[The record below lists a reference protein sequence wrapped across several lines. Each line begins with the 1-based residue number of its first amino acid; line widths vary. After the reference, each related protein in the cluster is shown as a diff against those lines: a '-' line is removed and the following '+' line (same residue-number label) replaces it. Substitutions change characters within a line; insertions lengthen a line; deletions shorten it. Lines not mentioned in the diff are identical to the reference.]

1 MEIIS
6 QLNMY
11 IIDFLCMKSR
21 FVIIS
26 GLFVL
31 MSAIMISPTF
41 ADQAS
46 EIVVTKH
53 NFEVVKTTIPMYIP
67 TENILPWASV
77 SGIVENHVNNHPII
91 IQIYQ
96 NDEPVHFAQTNVN
109 DDGSYEY
116 KFRVKTV
123 NDDKIINIFEGNYEV
138 RIFKTINKTFDYSV

>member
-1 MEIIS
+1 
-6 QLNMY
+6 MY
-11 IIDFLCMKSR
+11 IIDFFCMKLR

-26 GLFVL
+26 GMFVL
-31 MSAIMISPTF
+31 MSTIMISQTF
-41 ADQAS
+41 ADQTS
-46 EIVVTKH
+46 EIVVTKG
-53 NFEVVKTTIPMYIP
+53 NFEVVETIIPMYISP
-67 TENILPWASV
+67 ENILPWASV
-77 SGIVENHVNNHPII
+77 SGIVENYANNHPII

-138 RIFKTINKTFDYSV
+138 RIFKTINKTFDYSI

>member
-1 MEIIS
+1 
-6 QLNMY
+6 
-11 IIDFLCMKSR
+11 MKLR

-31 MSAIMISPTF
+31 MSTIMISPTF
-41 ADQAS
+41 ADQTS
-46 EIVVTKH
+46 EIVVTKG
-53 NFEVVKTTIPMYIP
+53 NFEVVETIIPMYISP
-67 TENILPWASV
+67 ENILPWASV
-77 SGIVENHVNNHPII
+77 SGIVENYANNNPVI

-96 NDEPVHFAQTNVN
+96 NDEPVHFAQINVN

>member
-53 NFEVVKTTIPMYIP
+53 NFEVVKTTIPMYIL

>member
-1 MEIIS
+1 
-6 QLNMY
+6 
-11 IIDFLCMKSR
+11 
-21 FVIIS
+21 
-26 GLFVL
+26 
-31 MSAIMISPTF
+31 MISPTF
-41 ADQAS
+41 ADQTS

-53 NFEVVKTTIPMYIP
+53 NFEVVKTTIPMYISP
-67 TENILPWASV
+67 ENILPWASV
-77 SGIVENHVNNHPII
+77 SGIVENYADNHPVI

>member
-1 MEIIS
+1 
-6 QLNMY
+6 MY
-11 IIDFLCMKSR
+11 IIDIFCMKLR

-31 MSAIMISPTF
+31 MSTIMISPTF
-41 ADQAS
+41 ADQTS
-46 EIVVTKH
+46 EIVVTKG
-53 NFEVVKTTIPMYIP
+53 NFEVVETIIPMYISP
-67 TENILPWASV
+67 ENILPWASV
-77 SGIVENHVNNHPII
+77 SGIVENYADNHPVI

-138 RIFKTINKTFDYSV
+138 RIFKTINKTFDYSI

>member
-1 MEIIS
+1 
-6 QLNMY
+6 MY
-11 IIDFLCMKSR
+11 IIDFFCMKLR

-31 MSAIMISPTF
+31 MSTIMISPTF
-41 ADQAS
+41 ADQTS
-46 EIVVTKH
+46 EIVVTKG
-53 NFEVVKTTIPMYIP
+53 NFEVVETIIPMYISP
-67 TENILPWASV
+67 ENILPWASV
-77 SGIVENHVNNHPII
+77 SGIVENYANNNPVI

>member
-1 MEIIS
+1 MC
-6 QLNMY
+6 LG
-11 IIDFLCMKSR
+11 DFFYMKLEL
-21 FVIIS
+21 VIIS

-31 MSAIMISPTF
+31 MSTIMISPTF
-41 ADQAS
+41 ADQTS
-46 EIVVTKH
+46 EIVVTKD
-53 NFEVVKTTIPMYIP
+53 NFEVVETTIPMYISP
-67 TENILPWASV
+67 ENILPWASV
-77 SGIVENHVNNHPII
+77 SGIVENYANNNPVI

-138 RIFKTINKTFDYSV
+138 RIFKTINKTFDYSI

>member
-11 IIDFLCMKSR
+11 IIDFFCMKSR

-31 MSAIMISPTF
+31 MSTIMISPTF

-53 NFEVVKTTIPMYIP
+53 NFEVVKITIPMYIP

-123 NDDKIINIFEGNYEV
+123 NDDKTINLFEGNYEV

>member
-1 MEIIS
+1 
-6 QLNMY
+6 MY
-11 IIDFLCMKSR
+11 IIDFFCMKLR

-31 MSAIMISPTF
+31 MSTIMISPTF
-41 ADQAS
+41 ADQTS
-46 EIVVTKH
+46 EIVVTKG
-53 NFEVVKTTIPMYIP
+53 NFEVVETIIPMYISP
-67 TENILPWASV
+67 ENILPWASV
-77 SGIVENHVNNHPII
+77 SGIVENYANNNPVI

-138 RIFKTINKTFDYSV
+138 RIFKTINKTFDYSI

>member
-1 MEIIS
+1 
-6 QLNMY
+6 MY
-11 IIDFLCMKSR
+11 IIDFFCMKSR

-26 GLFVL
+26 GLLVL
-31 MSAIMISPTF
+31 MSTIMISPTF

-77 SGIVENHVNNHPII
+77 SGIVENSANNHPVI

-109 DDGSYEY
+109 EDGSYEY
-116 KFRVKTV
+116 QFRARSVV
-123 NDDKIINIFEGNYEV
+123 DDQVINVFEGDYEV
-138 RIFKTINKTFDYSV
+138 RIFKTINRILDNSI

>member
-1 MEIIS
+1 
-6 QLNMY
+6 MY
-11 IIDFLCMKSR
+11 IIDFFCMKLR

-31 MSAIMISPTF
+31 MSTIMISPTF
-41 ADQAS
+41 ADQTS
-46 EIVVTKH
+46 EIVVTKG
-53 NFEVVKTTIPMYIP
+53 NFEVVKTIIPMYISP
-67 TENILPWASV
+67 ENILPWASV
-77 SGIVENHVNNHPII
+77 SGIVENYANNHPII

-138 RIFKTINKTFDYSV
+138 RIFKTINKTFDYSI

>member
-1 MEIIS
+1 MIN
-6 QLNMY
+6 LLL
-11 IIDFLCMKSR
+11 F
-21 FVIIS
+21 IIS

-31 MSAIMISPTF
+31 MSTIMISPTF
-41 ADQAS
+41 SDQTS
-46 EIVVTKH
+46 EIVVTKG
-53 NFEVVKTTIPMYIP
+53 NFEVVETIIPMYISP
-67 TENILPWASV
+67 ENILPWASV
-77 SGIVENHVNNHPII
+77 SGIVENYADNHPVI

-123 NDDKIINIFEGNYEV
+123 NDDEIINIFEGNYEV

>member
-1 MEIIS
+1 
-6 QLNMY
+6 MY
-11 IIDFLCMKSR
+11 IIDFFCMKLR

-31 MSAIMISPTF
+31 MSTIMISPTF
-41 ADQAS
+41 ADQTS
-46 EIVVTKH
+46 EIVVTKG
-53 NFEVVKTTIPMYIP
+53 NFEVVETIIPMYISP
-67 TENILPWASV
+67 ENILPWASV
-77 SGIVENHVNNHPII
+77 SGIVENYANNNPVI

-123 NDDKIINIFEGNYEV
+123 NDDEIINIFEGNYEV

>member
-1 MEIIS
+1 
-6 QLNMY
+6 
-11 IIDFLCMKSR
+11 MKLEL
-21 FVIIS
+21 VIIS

-31 MSAIMISPTF
+31 MSTIMISPTF
-41 ADQAS
+41 ADQTS
-46 EIVVTKH
+46 EIVVTKG
-53 NFEVVKTTIPMYIP
+53 NFEVVETIIPMYISP
-67 TENILPWASV
+67 ENILPWASV
-77 SGIVENHVNNHPII
+77 SGIVENYANNNPVI

>member
-26 GLFVL
+26 GLFVF

-77 SGIVENHVNNHPII
+77 SGIVENHVNNHPVI

-123 NDDKIINIFEGNYEV
+123 NDDKTINLFEGNYEV